1 MRILYGVVGEGMG
14 HATRSRVVIEHLL
27 ARGHEVRVVASG
39 RASGYLAERVASVGD
54 IWGLTMA
61 YSENE
66 VRRWQTL
73 ARNLSGAVSGW
84 PQNVREYFRIVEEF
98 APDAVLSDFE
108 SFAWLFGRRHRLPV
122 ISVDNIQI
130 IDRCRHDEAI
140 TAGHQADFELAR
152 ALVRWK
158 PRLPPLPGDDLLPPA
173 GAAIADDPRPVAAA
187 PRDPRGGAGAGDH
200 LLVYQTAE
208 GNEGLPGALDASGL
222 ECRVYGFR
230 RDLDADLREGRILY
244 RPFSEG
250 AFIDDLRTARGVL
263 TGGRTLLSECVH
275 LGVPALSVPLAGQF
289 EQLLNARYLER
300 LGYGMYAPHATTAA
314 IAAFA
319 ERLPDHRAALAEA
332 ERAGNGPALAA
343 GRRAAGGRGPVNE
356 WVRVGVLCA
365 IALWFALIEIEIE
378 GAHGWALRLPTW
390 FRTGPAG
397 GSTGPSAAASRSPA
411 TTSSWPPCRW

>member
-39 RASGYLAERVASVGD
+39 RARGYLAERVASVGD

-152 ALVRWK
+152 R
-158 PRLPPLPGDDLLPPA
+158 
-173 GAAIADDPRPVAAA
+173 I
-187 PRDPRGGAGAGDH
+187 
-200 LLVYQTAE
+200 E
-208 GNEGLPGALDASGL
+208 ALD
-222 ECRVYGFR
+222 
-230 RDLDADLREGRILY
+230 
-244 RPFSEG
+244 
-250 AFIDDLRTARGVL
+250 
-263 TGGRTLLSECVH
+263 
-275 LGVPALSVPLAGQF
+275 
-289 EQLLNARYLER
+289 
-300 LGYGMYAPHATTAA
+300 
-314 IAAFA
+314 
-319 ERLPDHRAALAEA
+319 
-332 ERAGNGPALAA
+332 
-343 GRRAAGGRGPVNE
+343 
-356 WVRVGVLCA
+356 
-365 IALWFALIEIEIE
+365 
-378 GAHGWALRLPTW
+378 
-390 FRTGPAG
+390 
-397 GSTGPSAAASRSPA
+397 
-411 TTSSWPPCRW
+411 

>member
-27 ARGHEVRVVASG
+27 DRGHEVRVVASG
-39 RASGYLAERVASVGD
+39 RASAYLAERVAAVGD

-61 YSENE
+61 YTDNE

-73 ARNLSGAVSGW
+73 ARNLQGAVSGW

-98 APDAVLSDFE
+98 GPDAVVSDFE

-122 ISVDNIQI
+122 ISVDNIQV
-130 IDRCRHDEAI
+130 IDRCRHDEGI

-158 PRLPPLPGDDLLPPA
+158 LPGCRHYVVTTFFRPPVRKPRTTLVPSLLRPEIL
-173 GAAIADDPRPVAAA
+173 AARPE
-187 PRDPRGGAGAGDH
+187 PGDH

-208 GNEGLPGALDASGL
+208 GNEGLPGALAASGL

-230 RDLDADLREGRILY
+230 RDLTADVHEGTLVY
-244 RPFSEG
+244 RPFSEAG
-250 AFIDDLRTARGVL
+250 FIDDLRTAAGCL
-263 TGGRTLLSECVH
+263 TGGGFTLLSECVH

-289 EQLLNARYLER
+289 EQVLNARYIER
-300 LGYGMYAPHATTAA
+300 VGYGMYAPHASATA

-319 ERLPDHRAALAEA
+319 ERLPDHRAALADA
-332 ERAGNGPALAA
+332 ERPGNGPALAEVDA
-343 GRRAAGGRGPVNE
+343 
-356 WVRVGVLCA
+356 
-365 IALWFALIEIEIE
+365 
-378 GAHGWALRLPTW
+378 RL
-390 FRTGPAG
+390 
-397 GSTGPSAAASRSPA
+397 AAAVA
-411 TTSSWPPCRW
+411 

>member
-1 MRILYGVVGEGMG
+1 MVRILYGVVGEGMG

-27 ARGHEVRVVASG
+27 ARGHDVRIVASG
-39 RASGYLAERVASVGD
+39 RASAYLAERVLSVGE

-98 APDAVLSDFE
+98 DPEAVVSDFE

-130 IDRCRHDEAI
+130 IDRCRHDEGI
-140 TAGHQADFELAR
+140 IAGSQADFELAR

-158 PRLPPLPGDDLLPPA
+158 LPGCRHYVVTTFFRPPVRRPRTTLVPSLL
-173 GAAIADDPRPVAAA
+173 RPEILAAA
-187 PRDPRGGAGAGDH
+187 PEPGEH

-208 GNEGLPGALDASGL
+208 GNECLPGALAASGL
-222 ECRVYGFR
+222 DCRVYGFR
-230 RDLDADLREGRILY
+230 RDLEADVREGGILY
-244 RPFSEG
+244 RPFSEV
-250 AFIDDLRTARGVL
+250 AFIDDLRTARAVV
-263 TGGRTLLSECVH
+263 TGGGYTLLSECVH

-289 EQLLNARYLER
+289 EQVLNARYLER

-319 ERLPDHRAALAEA
+319 ERVPDFRAALDDA
-332 ERAGNGPALAA
+332 ERPGNGPALAVVDA
-343 GRRAAGGRGPVNE
+343 Q
-356 WVRVGVLCA
+356 L
-365 IALWFALIEIEIE
+365 
-378 GAHGWALRLPTW
+378 
-390 FRTGPAG
+390 
-397 GSTGPSAAASRSPA
+397 AAAAP
-411 TTSSWPPCRW
+411 